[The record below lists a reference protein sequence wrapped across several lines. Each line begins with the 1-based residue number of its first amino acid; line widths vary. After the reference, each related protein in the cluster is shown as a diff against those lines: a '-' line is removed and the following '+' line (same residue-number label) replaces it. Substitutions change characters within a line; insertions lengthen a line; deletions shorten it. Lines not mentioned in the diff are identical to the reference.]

1 MGRGVYIREYGRFG
15 RCLVLR
21 QSWSQEFA
29 SVIESE
35 GVLTLTLDG
44 DGRSPVWPDEHLDFL
59 EEVPTSVTGFKVFS
73 WNVNDLSPLMCRK
86 GIEHLSFEVNL
97 KRPID
102 LGVFKQLR
110 SLYCRWSKKTRNLD
124 KCHRLEYLTIDSYPG
139 EDLGM
144 LASMRKLENL
154 KIYSRKL
161 CSLAGI
167 SKLTKLRT
175 LELCICTKL
184 TSLEGIE
191 ELSNLEEL
199 EVYACKKIS
208 MFPRLASMKRL
219 KKVRFEN
226 CGPLPSLKF
235 LSGSE
240 SLEWVS
246 IVDLHVTADKDLSS
260 LQTLPSLNR
269 VTVPLRRD
277 YTPPYL
283 EIQALPEKNQL
294 CQLVQSMGYHC
305 QLDRKDLPGC
315 PALVFPDR
323 QKVIFYYACRVH
335 RHDLPECREDQAD
348 EYYYDYWSRRLRDID
363 QRDAQDQEALAEAGW
378 DVLVIWQCELAKENK
393 VVERIRK
400 FLDKM

>member
-1 MGRGVYIREYGRFG
+1 MGGGTYITEDEGSG

-21 QSWSQEFA
+21 QPWSLEFA
-29 SVIESE
+29 SVIKRE
-35 GVLTLTLDG
+35 GIRELSLQG
-44 DGRSPVWPDEHLDFL
+44 HGSPPRWPDEHLHFL
-59 EEVPTSVTGFKVFS
+59 EEVPECVTRFHVYSGKV
-73 WNVNDLSPLMCRK
+73 VDLSPMVKRK
-86 GIEHLSFEVNL
+86 GIEELSFNVNP
-97 KRPID
+97 KHPID
-102 LGVFKQLR
+102 LAAFEQLR
-110 SLYCRWSKKTRNLD
+110 HLYCRWSKKTRNLD

-144 LASMRKLENL
+144 LASMRQLENL
-154 KIYSRKL
+154 KVYSRKL

-246 IVDLHVTADKDLSS
+246 IVDLHVTADKDLSP

-277 YTPPYL
+277 YSPPYL
-283 EIQALPEKNQL
+283 EIQALPEKNRLRQV
-294 CQLVQSMGYHC
+294 VQSIGYRC

-323 QKVIFYYACRVH
+323 QRVIFYYACRVH

-348 EYYYDYWSRRLRDID
+348 EYHYDYWSRRLRDID

-378 DVLVIWQCELAKENK
+378 EVLVIWQCELAKENK

-400 FLDKM
+400 FLDKK